1 MNESHQ
7 SSKPILFM
15 AEDEEDTANLIKLIM
30 EQEGFGVVHATDGR
44 QALERIGNMPPPDVV
59 LMDIQIPHSSGLSVL
74 GTIRG
79 NPEWSAI
86 PVVMLTAN
94 SAQTDVRRAM
104 ELGVQD
110 YIVKPFKQEVLVARL
125 QRLSQQSPGKESA
138 SMNPAQ
144 PHLPEADRKKETV
157 IVDASF
163 EPLIPKFLA
172 NRKKEVAA
180 MQDALAKQ
188 DFETVRNIAHG
199 MKGAGGSYGFDRV
212 TEIAAVIEQAA
223 KMTDASVIQRDL
235 PLLDLY
241 LERVEVVYE

>member
-1 MNESHQ
+1 MTESSQ

-15 AEDEEDTANLIKLIM
+15 VEDEEDTANLIKLIM
-30 EQEGFGVVHATDGR
+30 EQEGFVVVHATDGR
-44 QALERIGNMPPPDVV
+44 QALERIDDMPPPDVV
-59 LMDIQIPHSSGLSVL
+59 LMDIQIPHGSGLSVL

-79 NPEWSAI
+79 NSEWSAI
-86 PVVMLTAN
+86 PVVMLTAD
-94 SAQTDVRRAM
+94 SAQTEVRRAM

-110 YIVKPFKQEVLVARL
+110 YILKPFKREVLVTRL
-125 QRLSQQSPGKESA
+125 QRLSQQSPGKESS
-138 SMNPAQ
+138 SMNPS
-144 PHLPEADRKKETV
+144 PSHLTAADQKKETV

-163 EPLIPKFLA
+163 EPLMPKFLA
-172 NRKKEVAA
+172 NRKKEVVA
-180 MQDALAKQ
+180 MQEALAKQ
-188 DFETVRNIAHG
+188 DFETVRQIAHG

-223 KMTDASVIQRDL
+223 KMADASVIQRDL